1 LNPLSIL
8 PSRSEQKRLNAL
20 GRIYTN
26 PYDFGAWNNWCLL
39 LGAIDGRSFL
49 RSVLLPLP
57 SEQPRGKGLTWDT
70 VYRCGVKWNDDR
82 YGRKIDAAAYQA
94 KIA

>member
-1 LNPLSIL
+1 LIIS
-8 PSRSEQKRLNAL
+8 SRFKQKRLNAL

-26 PYDFGAWNNWCLL
+26 PYDFGAWNNWCRL
-39 LGAIDGRSFL
+39 LGAINGRRFL
-49 RSVLLPLP
+49 QSVLLPLP
-57 SEQPRGKGLTWDT
+57 SEQPREKGLTLDT
-70 VYRCGVKWNDDR
+70 VYRWGVKWNDDR